1 MLPRSRREIGGPWVR
16 LIAAVAALVL
26 VAGGVIWWVA
36 GRDPDYC
43 GLVEQHSAAVQAGVE
58 PLHDV
63 VAGLP
68 ELEALAAK
76 APSDLKD
83 EWQVVVNSVRGFAQ
97 AFEETGVDPGTADL
111 SALPD
116 RVTPEQRQR
125 IKDAASGLLSPQVTE
140 AVAGIEQHALD
151 VCHTPLEL

>member
-1 MLPRSRREIGGPWVR
+1 VKL
-16 LIAAVAALVL
+16 LAAVAAVL
-26 VAGGVIWWVA
+26 LMASSAIWWIA

-43 GLVEQHSAAVQAGVE
+43 GLVEEHSAAVQAGTE
-58 PLHDV
+58 PLHDL

-68 ELEALAAK
+68 ELESLAAK

-83 EWQVVVNSVRGFAQ
+83 EWQVVVNAVHGFAQ
-97 AFEETGVDPGTADL
+97 AFADTGVDPGTADL
-111 SALPD
+111 AALPD
-116 RVTPEQRQR
+116 SVTAEQRKR
-125 IKDAASGLLSPQVTE
+125 ITDAASALVSPQVTE

>member
-1 MLPRSRREIGGPWVR
+1 VKLLAVV
-16 LIAAVAALVL
+16 AAVLLMASSA
-26 VAGGVIWWVA
+26 IWWVA

-43 GLVEQHSAAVQAGVE
+43 GLVEEHSAAVQAGTE
-58 PLHDV
+58 PLHNL

-68 ELEALAAK
+68 ELESLAAK

-83 EWQVVVNSVRGFAQ
+83 EWQVVVNAVHGFAQ
-97 AFEETGVDPGTADL
+97 AFADTGVDPGTADL
-111 SALPD
+111 AALPD
-116 RVTPEQRQR
+116 SVTAEQRKR
-125 IKDAASGLLSPQVTE
+125 ITDAASALVSPQVTE

>member
-1 MLPRSRREIGGPWVR
+1 MKLFAV
-16 LIAAVAALVL
+16 VAALVL
-26 VAGGVIWWVA
+26 VAGGAMWWVVV

-43 GLVEQHSAAVQAGVE
+43 GLVEQHSAAVQAGTE
-58 PLHDV
+58 PLHNV

-68 ELEALAAK
+68 ELEALAAE

-83 EWQVVVNSVRGFAQ
+83 EWQVVVNAVRGFAG
-97 AFEETGVDPGTADL
+97 AFADTGVDPGTADL
-111 SALPD
+111 SALPES
-116 RVTPEQRQR
+116 VTAEQRKR
-125 IKDAASGLLSPQVTE
+125 ITDAASALVSPQVTE